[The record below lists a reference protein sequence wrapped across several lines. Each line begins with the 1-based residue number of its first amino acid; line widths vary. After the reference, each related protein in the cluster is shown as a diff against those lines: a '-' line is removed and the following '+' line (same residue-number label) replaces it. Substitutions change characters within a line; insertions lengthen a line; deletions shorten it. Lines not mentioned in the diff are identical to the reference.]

1 MGSTFNHPPD
11 PHGNRWFVMTRASV
25 RIDAAVA
32 LAMAVGAAA
41 DKPTQKQD
49 IDDFV
54 NNIVTVTW

>member
-1 MGSTFNHPPD
+1 
-11 PHGNRWFVMTRASV
+11 
-25 RIDAAVA
+25 VA